1 MSRRMR
7 LLLLVRY
14 GPSRKLVKQ
23 MKIRGCWTD
32 MKRAWR
38 VVEARGRQTLFDMSR
53 KCGVG
58 GAETLCRVENNDWI
72 MVCGL

>member
-7 LLLLVRY
+7 LLPLVRY
-14 GPSRKLVKQ
+14 GPSRKLVKR

-32 MKRAWR
+32 MKRAWQ

-53 KCGVG
+53 KMWNGRSRDLV
-58 GAETLCRVENNDWI
+58 
-72 MVCGL
+72 